1 MTLKKDD
8 KEIVKLKLD
17 IIFKR
22 IFGNEN
28 NKNVISK
35 FLSDML
41 EIPQESIKDIEISN
55 VELVPE
61 FLEEKFGILDLKLNL
76 DDRIVNIEIQVKKE
90 FDFRDRTLF
99 YWAKLFSGDL
109 KSKEKYFKLKD
120 TICINIVNFRIFN
133 FEGYHSHFKVMEKDR
148 HEVLS
153 DKLAIHFFELPK
165 IKKYKEN
172 KPMEDWL
179 NLINAEKE
187 ADLMALEVKTKI
199 PEVKEV
205 ICRLREL
212 SADEKIRQEAYYR
225 EKRLHDEAS
234 AMDYAWTKGKKVGVI
249 QNTVNAIRS
258 LMETLDFSIE
268 QAMKSLKIPIEEQG
282 LYVRF
287 INDPVFYE
295 ESG

>member
-1 MTLKKDD
+1 
-8 KEIVKLKLD
+8 
-17 IIFKR
+17 
-22 IFGNEN
+22 
-28 NKNVISK
+28 
-35 FLSDML
+35 ML

-55 VELVPE
+55 VELIPE

-120 TICINIVNFRIFN
+120 TICINIINFKIFN

-234 AMDYAWTKGKKVGVI
+234 AMDYAWNKGKKVGVI
-249 QNTVNAIRS
+249 QDKVESIKS
-258 LMETLDFSIE
+258 LIENFNVSIK
-268 QAMKSLKIPIEEQG
+268 QAMNGLKVPIEEQE
-282 LYVRF
+282 LYFKLV
-287 INDPVFYE
+287 NNPVFYE
-295 ESG
+295 EYFADEDNF